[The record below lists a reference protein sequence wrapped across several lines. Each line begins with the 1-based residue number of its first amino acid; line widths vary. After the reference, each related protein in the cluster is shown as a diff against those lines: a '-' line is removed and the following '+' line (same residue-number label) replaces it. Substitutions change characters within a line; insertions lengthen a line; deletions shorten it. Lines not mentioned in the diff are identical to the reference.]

1 MSNETQPK
9 AAPARPPLSRFRV
22 HGDTVYVSG
31 QVPIKDGAI
40 VGGDDIVEQT
50 RQTLANVRAAVEAAG
65 SSLGNIL
72 KCNCYLRRESDIPEF
87 NRIYR
92 EFFGD
97 HELPARTTLVAD
109 PPNPKVLVEVEAIA
123 AIKK

>member
-1 MSNETQPK
+1 MSNETAQKP
-9 AAPARPPLSRFRV
+9 AAARPPLSRFRV
-22 HGDTVYVSG
+22 HGDTAYISG

-40 VGGDDIVEQT
+40 VGTDIVEQT
-50 RQTLANVRAAVEAAG
+50 KQTLANVRAAVEAAG

-92 EFFGD
+92 EFFGE

>member
-1 MSNETQPK
+1 M
-9 AAPARPPLSRFRV
+9 

-31 QVPIKDGAI
+31 QVPIKDGLI
-40 VGGDDIVEQT
+40 VGDDIEAQT
-50 RQTLANVRAAVEAAG
+50 KQTLANVRAAVEGAG

-72 KCNCYLRRESDIPEF
+72 KCNCYLRRESDIPVF
-87 NRIYR
+87 NRLYR

-97 HELPARTTLVAD
+97 HELPARSTLIAD

-123 AIKK
+123 AMGK

>member
-1 MSNETQPK
+1 MSNEPK
-9 AAPARPPLSRFRV
+9 TAAAGPPLSRFRV

-31 QVPIKDGAI
+31 QVPVKDGTI

-50 RQTLANVRAAVEAAG
+50 QQTLANVRAALESAG
-65 SSLGNIL
+65 SSLGHVL

-87 NRIYR
+87 NRVYR
-92 EFFGD
+92 EFFSG

-123 AIKK
+123 AVKA

>member
-1 MSNETQPK
+1 MSNEAQPK
-9 AAPARPPLSRFRV
+9 APARPPLSRFRV
-22 HGDTVYVSG
+22 HGGIVYVSG

-40 VGGDDIVEQT
+40 VGDDIETQT
-50 RQTLANVRAAVEAAG
+50 KQTLANVRAAVEAAG
-65 SSLGNIL
+65 SSLGGVL

-97 HELPARTTLVAD
+97 HELPARTTLIAD
-109 PPNPKVLVEVEAIA
+109 PPNPKV
-123 AIKK
+123 

>member
-1 MSNETQPK
+1 MSNESQPK
-9 AAPARPPLSRFRV
+9 AAPRPPLSRFRV

-31 QVPIKDGAI
+31 QVPIKDGVI
-40 VGGDDIVEQT
+40 VGDDIQEQT

-87 NRIYR
+87 NRLYR

-97 HELPARTTLVAD
+97 HELPARTTLIAD

-123 AIKK
+123 ALRK